1 MQETSEIS
9 VALQWATEIFG
20 LSNVAKYYI
29 SPNNFLNAYR
39 NGNSFSFTVKGN
51 PVYGHAYGSAPHY
64 DPRWGKVAVADFHPE
79 QILGAKP
86 RYGFEFWALA
96 TAAANVDSH
105 AAFEVIT
112 DTDLINQ
119 ILDQSAPDS
128 SVRPGGNEE
137 IFWGGI
143 RNEAGEVASIGVLVK
158 WQSGQYVV
166 ASVATREEDRG
177 KGYATALVA
186 AMGARAHSLGIA
198 EIGLGVRD
206 NNFAAQRAYE
216 KAGFTRLAAFT
227 NYFQE

>member
-1 MQETSEIS
+1 MQETFEIS

-20 LSNVAKYYI
+20 SSNVPRYYI

-39 NGNSFSFTVKGN
+39 NGSSFSFTVKGD
-51 PVYGHAYGSAPHY
+51 PVYGHAYGSAPYY
-64 DPRWGKVAVADFHPE
+64 DPRWGKVAVADVHPE

-86 RYGFEFWALA
+86 RYGFEFWALQ
-96 TAAANVDSH
+96 TAIANGDPR
-105 AAFEVIT
+105 AYFEVIT
-112 DTDLINQ
+112 DAELINQ
-119 ILDQSAPDS
+119 ILDKSAPDS

-158 WQSGQYVV
+158 WESGQYVV
-166 ASVATREEDRG
+166 ASVATREENRG

-186 AMGARAHSLGIA
+186 AMGARAYSLGIA

-206 NNFAAQRAYE
+206 NNFAAKRAYE
-216 KAGFTRLAAFT
+216 KAGFMCLAAFT